1 MDWQMWEG
9 YKICFKWHTNVKLRN
24 ANDDNCIVREETG
37 ISITMHAV
45 IINRRAAQR
54 DREYM
59 NI

>member
-1 MDWQMWEG
+1 MWEG